1 MLKNFFEIAIPVSI
15 MFSILA
21 GFLLL
26 NGMFW
31 GGML

>member
-1 MLKNFFEIAIPVSI
+1 MLKNFFGIAIPVSI